1 MAETIES
8 QTDKTNRPEV
18 LSIIHTKAEL
28 DQCYPTFILASTAA
42 AMDKKVELFFT
53 FYGIKAL
60 LKDTS
65 SLNISPLNNPS
76 MVMRLPVGPNWLKKI
91 DLNRLLPRFI
101 WVFPGM
107 NYLATLAF
115 KKTLKQQGQMKIDE
129 LRDICADLGVK
140 FTVCSMTMEMMG
152 YQESDF
158 IEGIEFAGA
167 ATYFAN
173 TPKTQSLFI

>member
-1 MAETIES
+1 MNSEIEKVVND
-8 QTDKTNRPEV
+8 TDGDV

-60 LKDTS
+60 LKDVS

-76 MVMRLPVGPNWLKKI
+76 MVMKSPVGPYWFRKV
-91 DLNRLLPRFI
+91 DLNRVLPRFV
-101 WVFPGM
+101 WVLPGM
-107 NYLATLAF
+107 NWLATLAF
-115 KKTLKQQGQMKIDE
+115 KKTLKQQGQMPISE
-129 LRDICADLGVK
+129 LREICADLDVK
-140 FTVCSMTMEMMG
+140 FTICSMTMEMMG

-158 IEGIEFAGA
+158 IDGVEFAGA

-173 TPKTQSLFI
+173 TPKSQSLFI